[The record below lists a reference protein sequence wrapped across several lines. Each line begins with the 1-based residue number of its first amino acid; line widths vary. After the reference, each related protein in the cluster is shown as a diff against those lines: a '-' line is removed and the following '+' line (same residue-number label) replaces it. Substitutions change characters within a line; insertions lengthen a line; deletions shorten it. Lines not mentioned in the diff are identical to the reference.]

1 MFGGGFQCLTKIA
14 ALATSGLILS
24 GCATITR
31 GTSVEIKL
39 NSEPPGAEARTSLG
53 HYCAA
58 TPCAFD
64 VSRKAEFVV
73 TFAKPGFEPQQTSVT
88 TRVAS
93 AGVTGMVGNVVAGG
107 VVGVGVD
114 AATGATLEHVPNPIF
129 VTLLPAQKKQVN
141 GTKPAREP
149 VS

>member
-1 MFGGGFQCLTKIA
+1 MGIV
-14 ALATSGLILS
+14 LS

-39 NSEPPGAEARTSLG
+39 DSEPPGAEARTSLG
-53 HYCAA
+53 HYCAV

-64 VSRKAEFVV
+64 VSRKAEFIV
-73 TFAKPGFEPQQTSVT
+73 TFSKPGYEPQQVSVT
-88 TRVAS
+88 TQVAS

-114 AATGATLEHVPNPIF
+114 AATGATLEHVPNPVV
-129 VTLLPAQKKQVN
+129 VTLVPMQKSPQRAA
-141 GTKPAREP
+141 KPAR
-149 VS
+149 